1 MPWQACLADEL
12 NYHQYSAL
20 HEKPGLTLSKEQD
33 ERRHRLAGLAVDSIL
48 KSSAV
53 RRSADNITAVTI
65 TFDNFYRMLDD
76 AKAKNSIQTLDYEL
90 IELQKLTPTPLIPLS
105 SHEH

>member
-20 HEKPGLTLSKEQD
+20 YEKPGLILSKEQD
-33 ERRHRLAGLAVDSIL
+33 ERRHRLASLAVDSIL

-65 TFDNFYRMLDD
+65 TFDNFYRMIDD
-76 AKAKNSIQTLDYEL
+76 AKAKISIQTLDYEL
-90 IELQKLTPTPLIPLS
+90 IELQKLTPIPLIPLS
-105 SHEH
+105 SQEH